1 MVRPSPIF
9 YSFNPLTVMD
19 RDRLKYYLA
28 LYRIKGLSPERLRA
42 AIASAGG
49 AAPLFSASAVT
60 SEGDGYKEIYAKTR
74 RFSEWSWV
82 AHELDRIEEEGIK
95 LVTIEDAS
103 YPESLREI
111 FSPPIVLYT
120 KGATTDFFSNAAAH
134 VAIIGTRKATPF
146 GLAMAT
152 SIAED
157 LSRAGVVVVSGL
169 ARGCDSA
176 AHRGALN
183 ATGQTIAVLGCGI
196 DLIYPKE
203 NKNLYEEIAERGLLV
218 SEFPL
223 GTPPLAQNFPIRNRI
238 VSGLSMGV
246 LVIEAPFKSGAM
258 MTARMALDGGRE
270 VMALPGQALGKT
282 SGGSNRLIKD
292 GATLIESAEDVLECL
307 SLTPGVNIALPF
319 VGKAASQKDRE
330 AGSKAAGNLG
340 SNEKKILDILD
351 AGPLHI
357 DNITQETE
365 LPTSAVSA
373 VLLTLELDGA
383 IEQLPGKVFFKKPC

>member
-1 MVRPSPIF
+1 MI
-9 YSFNPLTVMD
+9 NMD
-19 RDRLKYYLA
+19 RDKLKYYLA
-28 LYRIKGLSPERLRA
+28 LYRIKGLSPERLREA
-42 AIASAGG
+42 LAKAGG
-49 AAPLFSASAVT
+49 AAPLFT
-60 SEGDGYKEIYAKTR
+60 SDTKNDEYKDIYSKAR

-82 AHELDRIEEEGIK
+82 DRELDRIEEAGIK

-103 YPESLREI
+103 YPERLREI

-120 KGATTDFFSNAAAH
+120 KGATTDFFSNALAH

-146 GLAMAT
+146 GLAMAE

-157 LSRAGVVVVSGL
+157 LSKVGVVVVSGL

-176 AHRGALN
+176 GHRGALK
-183 ATGQTIAVLGCGI
+183 ATGETIAVLGCGI
-196 DLIYPKE
+196 DTVYPKE
-203 NKNLYEEIAERGLLV
+203 NKSLYEEIAERGLLV

-238 VSGLSMGV
+238 VSGLSAGV

-270 VMALPGQALGKT
+270 VMAMPGIARGKT
-282 SGGSNRLIKD
+282 TGGTNRLIKD

-307 SLTPGVNIALPF
+307 SLTPGVNIELPF
-319 VGKAASQKDRE
+319 GDKTAPSVDK
-330 AGSKAAGNLG
+330 NLG
-340 SNEKKILDILD
+340 RDEKKILDILD